1 MVANE
6 NGVALEKIT
15 DAVELAEILA
25 RHERFKQNLQWFEDH
40 GDEVYSRCRGKCIC
54 IAGQELFV
62 AETPDDAVRLARQK
76 HPHDD
81 GRFVQY
87 VPVERGA
94 RIYAHS
100 W

>member
-15 DAVELAEILA
+15 DAAELAEILA

-54 IAGQELFV
+54 IAGEALFV
-62 AETPDDAVRLARQK
+62 ADTATEAITLATAAYPDD
-76 HPHDD
+76 D
-81 GRFVQY
+81 GWFTRYIPKAKV
-87 VPVERGA
+87 A
-94 RIYAHS
+94 RIYAI
-100 W
+100 